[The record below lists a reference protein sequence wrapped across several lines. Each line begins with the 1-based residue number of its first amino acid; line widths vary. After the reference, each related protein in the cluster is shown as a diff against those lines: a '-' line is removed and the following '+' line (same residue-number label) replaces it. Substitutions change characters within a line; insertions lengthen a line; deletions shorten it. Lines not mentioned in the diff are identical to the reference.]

1 MLRFPETGSQAFEVA
16 IYNQDVR
23 ALVKANRSHCHFDDR
38 WADVKL
44 HDVIA
49 RDEGEARALIAVRFP
64 PEDGFVIK
72 GMYPLRPHRS
82 TNTGQ
87 ILVFLTLAHSSANMA
102 SAPAR
107 RRCLRPGA
115 LHLRLLVLAV
125 MLAVFLSTVPVP
137 QAHADIDD
145 VLGTENH
152 WDGTVEVST
161 KTLTITEGTSATY
174 SVKLSHDP
182 IYYRHVVGNNGTE
195 LVPCRQEDPSCEW
208 WVLIHAGDGR
218 NRAGKY
224 DLDNDGQTDL
234 THIPSIGRKFDR
246 SDYSQ
251 WKTIRI
257 HAEEDDDTEDQ
268 TVTFSHEVW
277 GDDTDCPIHDVG
289 HVTVRIIDNDNTGN
303 GGNGGNGENGGDG
316 GNGENGENG
325 GNGENGENGGNGE
338 NGENGG
344 NGENGENGGDPS
356 LPTLS
361 INDVSVE
368 EGETAEFTVTLSEA
382 SEQTVTVNYR
392 TDMGLGIS
400 TDDYQARSGELAF
413 DPGDTTKT
421 ISVPTVDDG
430 EDEETEAFTVKL
442 SNSVGAT
449 LLDDVGVGKITD
461 NDGNNDGDTGD
472 RTNRD
477 AMKRRVELTNR
488 TILPEVGRAVA
499 FDAVRCRVDQVF
511 SGISGGG
518 AQPDVSPSLSL
529 ALPPAN
535 PDAEEGGSLSLE
547 QALSSASFL
556 LPLMGEESGA
566 SGFAIWGCGNFRNL
580 NGGGDGGT
588 PDWDGDVST
597 MQIGTDA
604 RFGSDMLAGVALSR
618 SQGSFVF
625 GGAGVRGQPDGSYD
639 LRLNGVHPYWGMAL
653 SQDTRVW
660 ASLGHARGS
669 LEITDDLTR
678 TTMKSDAELSSATMG
693 INSRLLATDQ
703 TTLMLK
709 GEWALAKLDVDG
721 DGDAMREASADMQR
735 LRLSTEAEYKYL
747 IPYVGLLTPWGE
759 VGLRHD
765 GGDGETGASAEVG
778 GGLRFRN
785 IEQGWNTELFGRWR
799 AAQGDLPEERGI
811 AARFR
816 YDPYTLG
823 VGPWVSLSQSWGETA
838 SGVERVWQEDP
849 VHPLPQNELA
859 QRLDAEFGYGI
870 RMFHGRG
877 SLTFFGAMSLAGDDG
892 RRYRMGSRLALG
904 PSAQVSLEAERRDLP
919 ADETAH
925 TVMMRID
932 ARF

>member
-1 MLRFPETGSQAFEVA
+1 
-16 IYNQDVR
+16 
-23 ALVKANRSHCHFDDR
+23 
-38 WADVKL
+38 
-44 HDVIA
+44 
-49 RDEGEARALIAVRFP
+49 
-64 PEDGFVIK
+64 
-72 GMYPLRPHRS
+72 
-82 TNTGQ
+82 
-87 ILVFLTLAHSSANMA
+87 
-102 SAPAR
+102 
-107 RRCLRPGA
+107 
-115 LHLRLLVLAV
+115 
-125 MLAVFLSTVPVP
+125 MLAVFLSTVAVP

-161 KTLTITEGTSATY
+161 KMLTITEGTSATY

-182 IYYRHVVGNNGTE
+182 IYYRHVVGNNETE
-195 LVPCRQEDPSCEW
+195 LVPCRQGDPSCEW
-208 WVLIHAGDGR
+208 WVLIHVGAGR
-218 NRAGKY
+218 NGTGKY
-224 DLDNDGQTDL
+224 DLDNDGQLDL
-234 THIPSIGRKFDR
+234 TLIPSIGRKFDR

-277 GDDTDCPIHDVG
+277 GDDTDCPIKDVG

-325 GNGENGENGGNGE
+325 GDGGNGENGENGGNGGNGENGENGGNGENGENGGDGGNGE

-597 MQIGTDA
+597 MQIGIDA
-604 RFGSDMLAGVALSR
+604 RFGSDMLAGAALSR

-735 LRLSTEAEYKYL
+735 LRLSTVVEYKYL

-816 YDPYTLG
+816 YDPDTLG

-877 SLTFFGAMSLAGDDG
+877 SLTSFGAMSLAGDDG

>member
-1 MLRFPETGSQAFEVA
+1 MRLE
-16 IYNQDVR
+16 
-23 ALVKANRSHCHFDDR
+23 L
-38 WADVKL
+38 
-44 HDVIA
+44 A
-49 RDEGEARALIAVRFP
+49 RIS
-64 PEDGFVIK
+64 
-72 GMYPLRPHRS
+72 LRPHRS

-125 MLAVFLSTVPVP
+125 MLAVFLSTVAVP

-161 KTLTITEGTSATY
+161 TTLTITEGTSATY

-208 WVLIHAGDGR
+208 WVLIHVGAGGIGT
-218 NRAGKY
+218 AKY
-224 DLDNDGQTDL
+224 DLDNDGQIDL
-234 THIPSIGRKFDR
+234 TLIPSIGRKFDR

-303 GGNGGNGENGGDG
+303 GGNGENGGDG
-316 GNGENGENG
+316 GNGENGENGGNGENGENGGNGENGDG

-597 MQIGTDA
+597 MQIGIDA

-660 ASLGHARGS
+660 ASLGHAGGS
-669 LEITDDLTR
+669 LESTDDLTR

-816 YDPYTLG
+816 YDPYTLWTC
-823 VGPWVSLSQSWGETA
+823 PEL
-838 SGVERVWQEDP
+838 VESRSVCICHRGLELDGRDVAECGMSSRRIVEP
-849 VHPLPQNELA
+849 VDVTVN
-859 QRLDAEFGYGI
+859 R
-870 RMFHGRG
+870 
-877 SLTFFGAMSLAGDDG
+877 FFGLSSGQEAG
-892 RRYRMGSRLALG
+892 
-904 PSAQVSLEAERRDLP
+904 PP
-919 ADETAH
+919 DEL
-925 TVMMRID
+925 
-932 ARF
+932 

>member
-1 MLRFPETGSQAFEVA
+1 
-16 IYNQDVR
+16 
-23 ALVKANRSHCHFDDR
+23 
-38 WADVKL
+38 
-44 HDVIA
+44 
-49 RDEGEARALIAVRFP
+49 
-64 PEDGFVIK
+64 
-72 GMYPLRPHRS
+72 
-82 TNTGQ
+82 
-87 ILVFLTLAHSSANMA
+87 
-102 SAPAR
+102 
-107 RRCLRPGA
+107 
-115 LHLRLLVLAV
+115 
-125 MLAVFLSTVPVP
+125 MLAVFLSTVAVP
-137 QAHADIDD
+137 QAHAYIDD

-161 KTLTITEGTSATY
+161 TTLTITEGTSATY

-208 WVLIHAGDGR
+208 WVLIQVGAGR
-218 NRAGKY
+218 NGTGKH
-224 DLDNDGQTDL
+224 DLDNDGQIDL
-234 THIPSIGRKFDR
+234 TLIPSIGRKFDR

-325 GNGENGENGGNGE
+325 VNGENGENGGNGE

-344 NGENGENGGDPS
+344 NGENGENGGDGGNGENGENGGNGESGENGGDPS

-361 INDVSVE
+361 INDVSVD

-518 AQPDVSPSLSL
+518 ARPDVSPSLSL
-529 ALPPAN
+529 SLPPAN

-597 MQIGTDA
+597 MQIGIDA

-618 SQGSFVF
+618 SQGSFDF

-799 AAQGDLPEERGI
+799 AAQGDLPEEWGI

-877 SLTFFGAMSLAGDDG
+877 WLTFFGAMSLAGDDG

>member
-107 RRCLRPGA
+107 RRCPRPGA

-125 MLAVFLSTVPVP
+125 MLAVFLSTVAVP

-161 KTLTITEGTSATY
+161 TTLTITEGTSATY

-208 WVLIHAGDGR
+208 WVLIQVGAGR
-218 NRAGKY
+218 NGTGKY
-224 DLDNDGQTDL
+224 DLDNDGQIDL
-234 THIPSIGRKFDR
+234 TLIPSIGRKFDR

-303 GGNGGNGENGGDG
+303 GGNGGNGENGGD
-316 GNGENGENG
+316 G

-461 NDGNNDGDTGD
+461 IDGNNDGDTGD

-597 MQIGTDA
+597 MQIGIDA

>member
-1 MLRFPETGSQAFEVA
+1 
-16 IYNQDVR
+16 
-23 ALVKANRSHCHFDDR
+23 
-38 WADVKL
+38 
-44 HDVIA
+44 
-49 RDEGEARALIAVRFP
+49 
-64 PEDGFVIK
+64 
-72 GMYPLRPHRS
+72 
-82 TNTGQ
+82 
-87 ILVFLTLAHSSANMA
+87 
-102 SAPAR
+102 
-107 RRCLRPGA
+107 
-115 LHLRLLVLAV
+115 
-125 MLAVFLSTVPVP
+125 MLAVFLSTVAVP

-161 KTLTITEGTSATY
+161 TTLTITEGTSATY

-208 WVLIHAGDGR
+208 WVLIHVSAGG
-218 NRAGKY
+218 NGTGKSGKY
-224 DLDNDGQTDL
+224 DLDNDGQIDL
-234 THIPSIGRKFDR
+234 TLIPSIGRKFDR

-325 GNGENGENGGNGE
+325 GNGENGENGGDGGNGENGENGGNGENGENGGNGENGENGGNGENGENGGDGGNGE

-597 MQIGTDA
+597 MQIGIDA
-604 RFGSDMLAGVALSR
+604 RFGSDMFAGVALSR

-653 SQDTRVW
+653 SQDTWVW
-660 ASLGHARGS
+660 ASLGHAGGS

-811 AARFR
+811 ALRFR

-838 SGVERVWQEDP
+838 SVERVWQEDP

-877 SLTFFGAMSLAGDDG
+877 SLTYFGAMSLAGDDG

-925 TVMMRID
+925 TVMMRIG